1 MSKKWTDIT
10 KDNTKKLY
18 LLAILFQESATNLG
32 AIQGWSAVSL
42 PRVVKKKQPPT
53 ITWVKNS
60 YLY

>member
-1 MSKKWTDIT
+1 MSKKNGQI
-10 KDNTKKLY
+10 
-18 LLAILFQESATNLG
+18 LLNIIQKNYIILFQESATNLG

-42 PRVVKKKQPPT
+42 PRIVKKKQPPT